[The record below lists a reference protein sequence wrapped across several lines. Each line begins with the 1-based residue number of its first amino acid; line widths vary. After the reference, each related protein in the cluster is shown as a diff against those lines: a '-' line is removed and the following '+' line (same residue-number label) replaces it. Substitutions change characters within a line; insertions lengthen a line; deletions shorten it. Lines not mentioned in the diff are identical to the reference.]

1 MSRHSLTAIIY
12 EAHHTLPQ
20 KYRKQFEKLGINID
34 NPGNVV
40 WREANGHR
48 KKSNA
53 LTNDWDKFMS
63 NHKGKPTKDQV
74 INFRNQLE
82 KKFLVIKVAIH
93 LLISVY

>member
-1 MSRHSLTAIIY
+1 MSRRRLTAIIY

-34 NPGNVV
+34 EPGNVV

-53 LTNDWDKFMS
+53 LTREWNDFMES
-63 NHKGKPTKDQV
+63 KHPTTKSKY
-74 INFRNQLE
+74 INFE
-82 KKFLVIKVAIH
+82 IK
-93 LLISVY
+93 